1 MDVDNRTYAIWHF
14 ELYPDLKHAKAQDDK
29 DLSTMRPGLT
39 NRTEVRGYLS
49 KNHGGLI
56 VNPEEDPVAGYYV
69 TVAANLVGLR
79 DLTDEETDE
88 VYEKYGDYMAL
99 LYISSESSAPD
110 LVGVFQPLSWKEE
123 YPRTSTTPVSFR
135 IPTPLLEDFKAAC
148 SSYNISQAAVV
159 TNAMWDHAIG
169 WRIESITISPNILLG
184 NGEEWKPDY
193 SIPYVRIDAGDGC

>member
-99 LYISSESSAPD
+99 LYISSESSDPD

-169 WRIESITISPNILLG
+169 WRIESITMSPNILLG

-193 SIPYVRIDAGDGC
+193 SIPYVCIDAGDGC